1 MTSHLYNHSY
11 ERQTDT
17 HTHTQRERERERQ
30 TDRQRETETER
41 QRDRERERSH
51 QLPRAGWSSVSAA
64 DPRHG
69 ASYLGD
75 SQSEK
80 IRERQNQRERQ
91 RDRERQTER
100 NRERQTETDRDD
112 QRETESER
120 EAERDR
126 ETEGPS
132 YHAAPWP
139 RVRVTSCRAECLECR
154 RSISPLP
161 EQPTCGRQRGREGG
175 GGGER

>member
-1 MTSHLYNHSY
+1 M
-11 ERQTDT
+11 
-17 HTHTQRERERERQ
+17 
-30 TDRQRETETER
+30 
-41 QRDRERERSH
+41 
-51 QLPRAGWSSVSAA
+51 SAA

-112 QRETESER
+112 KRETESER

-161 EQPTCGRQRGREGG
+161 EQPTCGRQRGRKKRDRNTETQRELALNNSRLQPGPARSTVG
-175 GGGER
+175 SQRRRAQAAVR